1 MSITSTITI
10 LHKYKYTSTI
20 LFQKYEIHK
29 YFPVLDLISELEG
42 DDGLIK
48 FNNDV
53 DNHIEKKDV
62 DTHIRKTDVD
72 THNWA
77 KSVDNYIRRTDV
89 DNYNR

>member
-1 MSITSTITI
+1 MSKVIMCTQTV
-10 LHKYKYTSTI
+10 YTA
-20 LFQKYEIHK
+20 
-29 YFPVLDLISELEG
+29 YFIPKIRNRYFLVLDLISELEG

-62 DTHIRKTDVD
+62 DSHIRKTDVD

>member
-1 MSITSTITI
+1 MSKVIMCM
-10 LHKYKYTSTI
+10 YTAYFI
-20 LFQKYEIHK
+20 PKIRNR

-62 DTHIRKTDVD
+62 DSHIRKTDVD